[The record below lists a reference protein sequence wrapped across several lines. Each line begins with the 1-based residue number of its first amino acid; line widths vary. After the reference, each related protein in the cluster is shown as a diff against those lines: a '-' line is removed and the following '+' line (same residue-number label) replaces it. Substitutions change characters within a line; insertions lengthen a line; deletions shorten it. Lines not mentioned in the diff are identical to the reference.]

1 MKDEIS
7 RVLTL
12 VEEGKIDKEKASEL
26 ITILQGKN
34 QPELVTIKREASYG
48 NKMLKIRVTSQEG
61 DNVNVNLPINLVK
74 AVLKVGTNIAEKI
87 PEAAKYVKDI
97 NVDLL
102 IEAIE
107 NELDGEIVNITSAN
121 GDKVFVVIEQIMLKV
136 KLKVKDKRFS
146 IPVPYGVLNLV
157 SLIITSKKINRL
169 INKAIEKDGSKFIFP
184 EIERKDLK
192 PLLQG
197 LQKHS
202 GVIIVETKLKDGTE
216 VEVKL

>member
-26 ITILQGKN
+26 INILQGKD
-34 QPELVTIKREASYG
+34 QPELVTIKKEVPYG
-48 NKMLKIRVTSQEG
+48 NKMLKIRVTSEDG

-87 PEAAKYVKDI
+87 PEAEKYVKDI

-107 NELDGEIVNITSAN
+107 NELDGQIVDITSAN
-121 GDKVFVVIEQIMLKV
+121 GDTVLVVIE
-136 KLKVKDKRFS
+136 
-146 IPVPYGVLNLV
+146 
-157 SLIITSKKINRL
+157 
-169 INKAIEKDGSKFIFP
+169 
-184 EIERKDLK
+184 
-192 PLLQG
+192 
-197 LQKHS
+197 
-202 GVIIVETKLKDGTE
+202 
-216 VEVKL
+216 

>member
-26 ITILQGKN
+26 ISILQGKD
-34 QPELVTIKREASYG
+34 QPEAVTIRKEVPFG
-48 NKMLKIRVTSQEG
+48 NKMLKIRVTSEEG

-87 PEAAKYVKDI
+87 PEAEKYVKDI

-121 GDKVFVVIEQIMLKV
+121 GDKVFVVIE
-136 KLKVKDKRFS
+136 
-146 IPVPYGVLNLV
+146 
-157 SLIITSKKINRL
+157 
-169 INKAIEKDGSKFIFP
+169 
-184 EIERKDLK
+184 
-192 PLLQG
+192 
-197 LQKHS
+197 
-202 GVIIVETKLKDGTE
+202 
-216 VEVKL
+216 

>member
-26 ITILQGKN
+26 ITILQGKD
-34 QPELVTIKREASYG
+34 QPELVTIKKEVPYG
-48 NKMLKIRVTSQEG
+48 NKMLKIRVTTEVG

-87 PEAAKYVKDI
+87 PEAEKYVKDI

-107 NELDGEIVNITSAN
+107 NELDGQIVDITSAN
-121 GDKVFVVIEQIMLKV
+121 GDKVFVVIE
-136 KLKVKDKRFS
+136 
-146 IPVPYGVLNLV
+146 
-157 SLIITSKKINRL
+157 
-169 INKAIEKDGSKFIFP
+169 
-184 EIERKDLK
+184 
-192 PLLQG
+192 
-197 LQKHS
+197 
-202 GVIIVETKLKDGTE
+202 
-216 VEVKL
+216 

>member
-26 ITILQGKN
+26 ISILQGNN
-34 QPELVTIKREASYG
+34 QRESVTIKKEVSYG
-48 NKMLKIRVTSQEG
+48 TKMLKIRVTSEQG

-87 PEAAKYVKDI
+87 PEAEKYVKDI

-121 GDKVFVVIEQIMLKV
+121 GDKVFVVIE
-136 KLKVKDKRFS
+136 
-146 IPVPYGVLNLV
+146 
-157 SLIITSKKINRL
+157 
-169 INKAIEKDGSKFIFP
+169 
-184 EIERKDLK
+184 
-192 PLLQG
+192 
-197 LQKHS
+197 
-202 GVIIVETKLKDGTE
+202 
-216 VEVKL
+216 

>member
-26 ITILQGKN
+26 ITILQGKD
-34 QPELVTIKREASYG
+34 QPELVTIKKEASYG
-48 NKMLKIRVTSQEG
+48 TKMLKIRVTSEEG

-87 PEAAKYVKDI
+87 PEAEKYVKDI

-121 GDKVFVVIEQIMLKV
+121 GDKVFVVIE
-136 KLKVKDKRFS
+136 
-146 IPVPYGVLNLV
+146 
-157 SLIITSKKINRL
+157 
-169 INKAIEKDGSKFIFP
+169 
-184 EIERKDLK
+184 
-192 PLLQG
+192 
-197 LQKHS
+197 
-202 GVIIVETKLKDGTE
+202 
-216 VEVKL
+216 